1 MRLIKLLLIV
11 TSALVLWPNM
21 AEAHPITRKVSPA
34 DGDVFPAC
42 PDTFYVRFTQKHK
55 LKQFMLSDAKGTLI
69 DVGFQPRTTT
79 NWEHRVQLPCLPA
92 GQYTISYMVKGR
104 DLHEITNTVG
114 FTVK

>member
-1 MRLIKLLLIV
+1 MSLIKLLFFTTITL
-11 TSALVLWPNM
+11 ALWPNI

-34 DGDVFPAC
+34 DGEVFPTC
-42 PDTFYVRFTQKHK
+42 PETFYVRFTQKHK
-55 LKQFMLSDAKGTLI
+55 LKQFMLSDAKGTPI
-69 DVGFQPRTTT
+69 DVGFQPRSTT

-104 DLHEITNTVG
+104 ELHEITNKIS

>member
-11 TSALVLWPNM
+11 TTALVLWPNITY
-21 AEAHPITRKVSPA
+21 AHPITRKVSPA
-34 DGDVFPAC
+34 DGEMFPAC

-55 LKQFMLSDAKGTLI
+55 LKQFMLFDAKGTPI
-69 DVGFQPRTTT
+69 DVGFQPRNTT
-79 NWEHRVQLPCLPA
+79 NWEHRVPLPCLSA

>member
-1 MRLIKLLLIV
+1 MHLIKLLFIV
-11 TSALVLWPNM
+11 TTTFVLWPNV
-21 AEAHPITRKVSPA
+21 ADSHPITRKVSPA
-34 DGDVFPAC
+34 DGEVFPTC

-55 LKQFMLSDAKGTLI
+55 LKQFVLSDVEGKLI
-69 DVGFQPRTTT
+69 EVGFQPRTTT

-104 DLHEITNTVG
+104 DLHEITKTVS